1 MTQGTGQSSYEV
13 LKASGG
19 AHLEAAGITT
29 GTEESYVG
37 RYAQNGL
44 LSNTAHVHHRFRPRA
59 NSKNASANFLIRQYF
74 FSFLGHFQKAI
85 PAKFKV

>member
-19 AHLEAAGITT
+19 AHLEAAAITT
-29 GTEESYVG
+29 GAEESYVG
-37 RYAQNGL
+37 RYGQNWL

-74 FSFLGHFQKAI
+74 FFVFRALSKSDPRQI
-85 PAKFKV
+85 